1 MCPVCVANATLAA
14 VSAISA
20 GGLSAFAGRKL
31 FLKTERNDQ
40 TNETG
45 GEKMK
50 IETME
55 PKTNT
60 SELNPSKV
68 VSRDEWLIAR
78 KDLLTREKELTR
90 LRDEVSRHLRELPWV
105 KIDKEYVFDGP
116 DGKETLADLLD
127 GRSQLIVYHFMLG
140 PGWEE
145 GCKSCSYLADHF
157 DGANWHLPHRD
168 VTFVV
173 VSRAPLSEIERYKK
187 RMGWRFK
194 WISSHSNDFN
204 FDYHVSFTK
213 EEEKKNKACYN
224 YEVGEYIND
233 EMPGLSVFYKQ
244 ENGDVFHTYSTY
256 ARGLDILVGAYNFLD
271 LVPKG
276 RDEDHLD
283 FTMDWVRRHDE
294 Y

>member
-68 VSRDEWLIAR
+68 VSRDEWLVAR

-90 LRDEVSRHLRELPWV
+90 LRDEVSRHRRELPWV
-105 KIDKEYVFDGP
+105 KIDKKYVFDGQ
-116 DGKETLADLLD
+116 DGRKTLADLFD

-173 VSRAPLSEIERYKK
+173 VSRAPLSEIEPFKK

-194 WISSHSNDFN
+194 WFSSHGNDFN
-204 FDYHVSFTK
+204 FDYHVSASEDDRANGK
-213 EEEKKNKACYN
+213 MYYN
-224 YEVGEYIND
+224 YETQEGVTD
-233 EMPGLSVFYKQ
+233 ELPGLSVFFKD

-256 ARGLDILVGAYNFLD
+256 ARGLDILVGVYNFLD

-276 RDEDHLD
+276 RDENPDA
-283 FTMDWVRRHDE
+283 TMDWVRRHDE